1 MPKDLKH
8 MDMLPSGGE
17 ARAALEN
24 GEPEG
29 KVGAIPLA
37 SVAAAK
43 DGLTK
48 FTDSLHQKASQV
60 VGWINTLEEMNT
72 ERSQKLLDL
81 TLEKTNCY
89 GSFKSAFPFLRF
101 VADMNQLLAK
111 LEGSFEKLAE
121 CLHLLDEATDDATL
135 GPFLVC
141 FFSCLQL
148 CSFFCNISCKLFS
161 CSHATG
167 SMRRLLKQSK
177 LLVSRTSDDFQYVHL
192 KHRCADPI

>member
-8 MDMLPSGGE
+8 MDMLPSGGG
-17 ARAALEN
+17 AALQN

-89 GSFKSAFPFLRF
+89 GSFKSVF
-101 VADMNQLLAK
+101 
-111 LEGSFEKLAE
+111 SF
-121 CLHLLDEATDDATL
+121 
-135 GPFLVC
+135 
-141 FFSCLQL
+141 
-148 CSFFCNISCKLFS
+148 
-161 CSHATG
+161 
-167 SMRRLLKQSK
+167 
-177 LLVSRTSDDFQYVHL
+177 
-192 KHRCADPI
+192 